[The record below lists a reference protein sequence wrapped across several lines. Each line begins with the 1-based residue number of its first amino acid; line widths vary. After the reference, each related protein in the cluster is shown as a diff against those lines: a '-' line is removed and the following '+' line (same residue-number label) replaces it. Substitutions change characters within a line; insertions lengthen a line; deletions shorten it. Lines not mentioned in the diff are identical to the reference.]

1 MSGATM
7 TGVGDVAPDVA
18 PGGAGTIKI
27 SFARTFDV
35 EVLWAGF
42 ESLPA
47 VLVGDDA
54 IFGNAFL

>member
-1 MSGATM
+1 M

-18 PGGAGTIKI
+18 PGGEGTIKI